1 MNDEKIIEHMI
12 NFVEEKEKNV
22 MSEKFVSGLNRKTD
36 IVNSIIEELESVL
49 KNEN

>member
-1 MNDEKIIEHMI
+1 MNNEKIIEHMI
-12 NFVEEKEKNV
+12 AFVEEKEKDV